1 MSSTPPV
8 NRPDPDDLLARI
20 QAQEKQRERG
30 HLKIFFGYAA
40 GVGKT
45 YAMLEAAHQRKAE
58 GIDVV
63 VGYVETHQR
72 VETENMLQGLEVIPP
87 KTITYRNIDLPEMDI
102 DQVLARKPQLV
113 LVDELAHTNAP
124 GSRHAKRYQDVEELL
139 TTGIN
144 VYTTLNIQHL
154 ESLND
159 VVAQITGTKV
169 RETIPDSVIDEVTDI
184 ELIDLPTD
192 ELLNRLKEGKVYVPE
207 QAERAIEKFFR
218 QGNLT
223 ALRELT
229 MRRAAERVDDQMLSY
244 METRAISGP
253 WQAGERLLVCISPGS
268 VSERLIRTAR
278 RLADELKAEWSAIYV
293 ETPQQAG
300 ISAEQRDR
308 VDRMLRLAEDL
319 GAKSISLP
327 GQSVVETVTNYARSH
342 NVTKIIIGKSRRSRW
357 EKLLRNSVA
366 DELIRQSGP
375 IDVYFVNSEANP
387 TITQSER
394 PWQPH
399 RPWRRYLWATAL
411 VAVATGIGAL
421 VAPYI
426 SPTNLVVIYLLSTV
440 LAAIFLGRGPA
451 VLASVLSVAA
461 FDYFF
466 VPPHLTLAV
475 TDTEYILTFFGLLAV
490 SLVISY
496 LTAQVR
502 EQAEAAQRR
511 EAQTA
516 ALYELGHDLTATVG
530 LEAVAKTIISHISQ
544 TFSREVA
551 IFLPEGGQL
560 KLYSASPGLVVAE
573 NELAVAT
580 WTFEHGQL
588 AGRGTD
594 TLPDA
599 SMHYQPLKTTRGV
612 IGVLGVKPAS
622 PNSYMSPDQRRTLD
636 AFVNQVALAIEGAR
650 LSEQARQTELLEA
663 TEKLQTALLNSISHD
678 LRTPLVSITGALSS
692 LDEDSPALDEEVRR
706 SLIDTAREEAE
717 RLNRLVGNLLDI
729 SRLEAGAMHLHR
741 EACDVQELIGSSL
754 EQIGTPL
761 KNRQVK
767 VDISPKLPLVDVDFV
782 LFSRVLV
789 NVIDNALKYSAPDK
803 PVEIKAHSSSQFLDI
818 SVADRGEG
826 IPVGDL
832 ERIFDKFYRV
842 QRPDNVSGTGLGL
855 SISKGIVEAHG
866 GCIQAANRRGGG
878 AIITVRLPLEGTLR
892 SMNDIG
898 LRVLVVD
905 DERAIRRYLH
915 AALNAQGYTVYEA
928 SGGKDAVNMVVADRP
943 DLIIL
948 DLGLPDMDGVE
959 VTRQLREW
967 THIPIIVLSVREQ
980 ESDKIDAL
988 DAGADDYLTK
998 PFSSGELMARMR
1010 AALRRSMDPASEP
1023 VFKMDNLNVDLSR
1036 RQVKVSGEEISLTP
1050 TEYDLLRILVQNA
1063 GRVLTHRQLLR
1074 QVWGAA
1080 YESEAHLLRVNMS
1093 NLRRKIEPDPTRP
1106 RYIITEPGV
1115 GYRLKAEA

>member
-87 KTITYRNIDLPEMDI
+87 KTITYRNINLPEMDI
-102 DQVLARKPQLV
+102 DQVLARKPLLV

-139 TTGIN
+139 SAGIN

-253 WQAGERLLVCISPGS
+253 WQAGERLLVCVSPGS

-278 RLADELKAEWSAIYV
+278 RLADELKAEWTAVYI

-319 GAKSISLP
+319 GAKSVSLP
-327 GQSVVETVTNYARSH
+327 GQSVAETITKYARSH

-357 EKLLRNSVA
+357 EKLLRKSVA

-375 IDVYFVNSEANP
+375 IDVYFVNSLAIDEVKSEANS

-411 VAVATGIGAL
+411 VAVATAIGAV

-426 SPTNLVVIYLLSTV
+426 SPTNLVVIYLFCTV

-451 VLASVLSVAA
+451 ILASILSVAT

-475 TDTEYILTFFGLLAV
+475 TDSEYILTFFGLLAV

-530 LEAVAKTIISHISQ
+530 LEAVAKTIITHISQ

-622 PNSYMSPDQRRTLD
+622 PSSYMSPDQRRTLD

-706 SLIDTAREEAE
+706 SLIETAREEAE

-767 VDISPKLPLVDVDFV
+767 VDIAPKLPLINVDFV

-789 NVIDNALKYSAPDK
+789 NVIDNALKYSVPDK
-803 PVEIKAHSSSQFLDI
+803 SVEIKARSSSQFLDI

-878 AIITVRLPLEGTLR
+878 VIITVRLPLEGT
-892 SMNDIG
+892 
-898 LRVLVVD
+898 
-905 DERAIRRYLH
+905 
-915 AALNAQGYTVYEA
+915 
-928 SGGKDAVNMVVADRP
+928 
-943 DLIIL
+943 
-948 DLGLPDMDGVE
+948 
-959 VTRQLREW
+959 
-967 THIPIIVLSVREQ
+967 
-980 ESDKIDAL
+980 
-988 DAGADDYLTK
+988 
-998 PFSSGELMARMR
+998 
-1010 AALRRSMDPASEP
+1010 
-1023 VFKMDNLNVDLSR
+1023 
-1036 RQVKVSGEEISLTP
+1036 EIN
-1050 TEYDLLRILVQNA
+1050 E
-1063 GRVLTHRQLLR
+1063 
-1074 QVWGAA
+1074 
-1080 YESEAHLLRVNMS
+1080 
-1093 NLRRKIEPDPTRP
+1093 
-1106 RYIITEPGV
+1106 
-1115 GYRLKAEA
+1115 